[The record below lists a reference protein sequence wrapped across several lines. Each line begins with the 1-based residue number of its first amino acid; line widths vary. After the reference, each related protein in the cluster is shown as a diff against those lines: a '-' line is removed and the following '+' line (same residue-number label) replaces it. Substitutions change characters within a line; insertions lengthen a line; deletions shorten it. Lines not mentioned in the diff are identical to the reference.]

1 MIMAQG
7 KVSDCISEGEG
18 GFYLD
23 IKVSPDSSEELIKG
37 IDPWRDKL
45 VIHVKERAKDGKAN
59 RAVIQL
65 LAEELSVS
73 HDDVHIVKGKRSD
86 RKRVFIAVDKDG
98 ILERLKR
105 FQKV

>member
-1 MIMAQG
+1 MMMVQS
-7 KVSDCISEGEG
+7 KLSDCISEGDG

-23 IKVSPDSSEELIKG
+23 IKVSAGSSENLIKG

-59 RAVIQL
+59 RAIIQL
-65 LAEELSVS
+65 LAEELCVS

-86 RKRVFIAVDKDG
+86 RKRVFIAVDKDD